1 MTNPQPRE
9 QSAWP
14 LRMLPIPFLAV
25 GMWLTWV
32 TAAEFHMER
41 QSRAW
46 PKVPGVLHIEVGE
59 YRKNL
64 HYQYRVD
71 GVDYSSSRV
80 VFGEIGNRARS
91 REWEAVGTRADGSA
105 VEVFYMPGNPAEST
119 LVVGL
124 CASAYSSLLL
134 GVAFLLVGAFAALLI
149 PAGLKKSQ
157 DKPGNATPNQPV
169 G

>member
-14 LRMLPIPFLAV
+14 LRMLPIAFLAV

-46 PKVPGVLHIEVGE
+46 PRVPGVLHIEVGE

-80 VFGEIGNRARS
+80 VFGEIRNRTRS
-91 REWEAVGTRADGSA
+91 REWEAVGSRADGSA

-119 LVVGL
+119 LVAGL
-124 CASAYSSLLL
+124 CASAYSNLLL
-134 GVAFLLVGAFAALLI
+134 GVVFLLVGAFAALLI
-149 PAGLKKSQ
+149 PAGLKKIAGQ
-157 DKPGNATPNQPV
+157 AGERDTHQPV